1 MHRLTTLLF
10 FTILFF
16 THHAYSQNT
25 GWDKVDKQLSEA
37 SNDSTRILAYYKVA
51 SEIYRSNPQ
60 EAQEIVSK
68 GLSLISEKNSNLC
81 KLIY

>member
-1 MHRLTTLLF
+1 MHHLTYYYYFLYWFSLSGTCPKHWLG
-10 FTILFF
+10 
-16 THHAYSQNT
+16 Q
-25 GWDKVDKQLSEA
+25 VDKQLSEA

-68 GLSLISEKNSNLC
+68 VESHQ
-81 KLIY
+81 